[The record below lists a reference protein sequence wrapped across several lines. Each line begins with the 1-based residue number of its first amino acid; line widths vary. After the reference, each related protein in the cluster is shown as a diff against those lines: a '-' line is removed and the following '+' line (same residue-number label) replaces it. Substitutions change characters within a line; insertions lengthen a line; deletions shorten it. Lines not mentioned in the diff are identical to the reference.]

1 MDWLAIRGWSLW
13 KQPRRVVTL
22 ILIVEISA
30 VITPLL
36 LTAKVTESDFGLGL
50 LLASLSIAYS
60 VLTRRWERARRAL
73 HKGTQFVVSPNL
85 LATWGLAA
93 ATLLPL
99 ALAALVLA
107 VASVADWP
115 ARNIN
120 GQATPYRH
128 IYGAAS
134 TVLAAIAARL
144 CLELSVPRQV
154 GLLAAAG
161 AYTASCV
168 VVIAIAVA
176 ASGQLGALRVYT
188 RIRSYR
194 LDFLTA
200 IIALVQVELHDIHLP
215 LLWLSLPAAVGLR
228 WRTVKADL
236 RSAAEDSVTKPM
248 SQEAWLIA
256 AGEIVA
262 ALPVVAVMR
271 INTAVPLAVVEVA
284 QMQAGCDAIGYVG
297 RSGLAVLLV
306 DCPGISADAL
316 ATRLRTA
323 LRRHSVE
330 ASVATAAKGRDGY
343 SLDDLLAVCEAELI
357 ARDAANRSARPS
369 RPDS

>member
-1 MDWLAIRGWSLW
+1 MS
-13 KQPRRVVTL
+13 
-22 ILIVEISA
+22 
-30 VITPLL
+30 
-36 LTAKVTESDFGLGL
+36 F
-50 LLASLSIAYS
+50 
-60 VLTRRWERARRAL
+60 
-73 HKGTQFVVSPNL
+73 F
-85 LATWGLAA
+85 
-93 ATLLPL
+93 
-99 ALAALVLA
+99 
-107 VASVADWP
+107 
-115 ARNIN
+115 
-120 GQATPYRH
+120 
-128 IYGAAS
+128 
-134 TVLAAIAARL
+134 
-144 CLELSVPRQV
+144 
-154 GLLAAAG
+154 AAAG
-161 AYTASCV
+161 TYAITSLLI
-168 VVIAIAVA
+168 IALAIA
-176 ASGQLGALRVYT
+176 ASGQFQALRVYA
-188 RIRSYR
+188 RISSYR
-194 LDFLTA
+194 LDLLTA
-200 IIALVQVELHDIHLP
+200 IIALAQVELHEFRFP
-215 LLWLSLPAAVGLR
+215 LLWLSLPVTIALQR
-228 WRTVKADL
+228 QTVKADL
-236 RSAAEDSVTKPM
+236 RSAAEDSVAKPM

-271 INTAVPLAVVEVA
+271 INTAAPLAVVEVA